1 LSTRAGGGESLGT
14 GFLSCPLETTVR
26 QTTML
31 RNIAI
36 IAHVDHGKT
45 TLLDGMLRQ
54 GGVFRENQEIAKRVM
69 DSMDQERER
78 GITIV
83 SKHTAITYKGHKIN
97 VVDTPGHADFGGE
110 VERVMLVVDGV
121 LLLVDA
127 VDGPMPQ
134 TRFVLEKAL
143 AAGHRAVV
151 VVNKIDRPDARPD
164 WVVDQTFD
172 LFAALGASDEQLDFP
187 VVYANA
193 LDGTAT
199 LDIEK
204 EPPTDLRPLFDTIL
218 THIPEPK
225 TTGDREAPAQT
236 LISTIDGD
244 PYLGRLGIGK
254 VFAGSLRPNQGVTVF
269 RRDGDSYAARTQG
282 VFVYEGLKRV
292 PVEAATPGDIIAV
305 TGLPEIT
312 IGETIASGEEPRPLP
327 APTVDEPTLQ
337 MTFSVNVSPFAG
349 REGPHSTSRK
359 LRERLLKELETNVS
373 LRVQETDSPDA
384 FIVFGR
390 GELHLAVLI
399 ESMRREG
406 YELQVSQPQVIV
418 RQGPEGREEPYERV
432 LISVDEEFQGAVVQ
446 ALGERRGELMDL
458 RAGERSGT
466 RLEFVIP
473 TRGLLGF
480 RSRFLTLTRG
490 TGVLH
495 TLFDG
500 YRPWAGEIGQT
511 RQGSLIA
518 SDTGTTTPFGLSNA
532 EERGEL
538 FIGPGVDVYEGMI
551 VGKHQ
556 REGDLVVNVCK
567 TKHLTNMRSSTS
579 DVAVRLTKPIDM
591 SLDRSLEYI
600 GPDELVEVTPKNVRM
615 RKRELDAKMRRRAEK
630 QEA

>member
-1 LSTRAGGGESLGT
+1 
-14 GFLSCPLETTVR
+14 
-26 QTTML
+26 ML

-54 GGVFRENQEIAKRVM
+54 GGVFRDNQEVAERVM
-69 DSMDQERER
+69 DRMDQERER

-83 SKHTAITYKGHKIN
+83 SKHTAIKYMGHKIN

-143 AAGHRAVV
+143 QSGLKAVV

-164 WVVDQTFD
+164 WVVNETFD
-172 LFAALGASDEQLDFP
+172 LFANLGATEEQLDFP
-187 VVYANA
+187 VVYAVA
-193 LDGTAT
+193 LEGRAS
-199 LDIEK
+199 LDWEK
-204 EPPTDLRPLFDTIL
+204 SPAVDLQPLFDTIIE
-218 THIPEPK
+218 HVPAPKINGPE
-225 TTGDREAPAQT
+225 DAPAQA

-254 VFAGSLRPNQGVTVF
+254 VFAGTLRTNQGVTVF
-269 RRDGDSYAARTQG
+269 RRDQSSYNARLQG

-312 IGETIASGEEPRPLP
+312 IGETIATGDKPTPLP
-327 APTVDEPTLQ
+327 APKVDEPTLQ
-337 MTFSVNVSPFAG
+337 MTFAVNTSPFAG
-349 REGPHSTSRK
+349 REGQFSTSRK
-359 LRERLLKELETNVS
+359 LRERLFKELETNVS
-373 LRVQETDSPDA
+373 LKVEETDSPDA
-384 FIVFGR
+384 FVVYGR

-406 YELQVSQPQVIV
+406 YELQVSM
-418 RQGPEGREEPYERV
+418 PEVLTRVGEDGRKEEPYERV
-432 LISVDEEFQGAVVQ
+432 LISVPEEYQGAVME
-446 ALGERRGELMDL
+446 ALGTRRAELQDM
-458 RAGERSGT
+458 RPGERGGQ

-480 RSRFLTLTRG
+480 RNAFLTLTRG
-490 TGVLH
+490 TGVLS
-495 TLFDG
+495 TLFEG
-500 YRPWAGEIGQT
+500 FGPWSGPINRG

-518 SDTGTTTPFGLSNA
+518 SETGTTTPFGLSNA
-532 EERGEL
+532 EERGQL
-538 FIGPGVDVYEGMI
+538 FVGPQVAVYEGMI
-551 VGKHQ
+551 VGRHQ
-556 REGDLVVNVCK
+556 RDGDLEVNVCK
-567 TKHLTNMRSSTS
+567 MKQLTNMRSSTS
-579 DVAVRLTKPIDM
+579 DVAIRLTPPTDM
-591 SLDRSLEYI
+591 SLDKSLEYI
-600 GPDELVEVTPKNVRM
+600 GPDELLEVTPKNVRM
-615 RKRELDAKMRRRAEK
+615 RKRELDAKLRKRA
-630 QEA
+630 QERSNEAVAR

>member
-1 LSTRAGGGESLGT
+1 
-14 GFLSCPLETTVR
+14 
-26 QTTML
+26 ML

-83 SKHTAITYKGHKIN
+83 SKHTAITYQDHKIN

-151 VVNKIDRPDARPD
+151 VVNKIDRADARPD

-193 LDGTAT
+193 LDGKAT
-199 LDIEK
+199 LDPHKAPAI
-204 EPPTDLRPLFDTIL
+204 DLRPLFDTIL
-218 THIPEPK
+218 TRIPEPK
-225 TTGDREAPAQT
+225 TTGDPNAPAQT

-254 VFAGSLRPNQGVTVF
+254 VFAGVLRPNQSVTVF
-269 RRDGDSYAARTQG
+269 RRDGTSYTARTQG

-312 IGETIASGEEPRPLP
+312 IGETIASGDELKQLP

-359 LRERLLKELETNVS
+359 LRERLMKELETNVS

-384 FIVFGR
+384 FVVFGR

-446 ALGERRGELMDL
+446 ALGERRGELLDL
-458 RAGERSGT
+458 RGGERGGT

-495 TLFDG
+495 TLFEG

-518 SDTGTTTPFGLSNA
+518 SDNGTTTPFGLSNA

-567 TKHLTNMRSSTS
+567 AKHLTNIRSSTS
-579 DVAVRLTKPIDM
+579 DIAVRLTKPIEM

-600 GPDELVEVTPKNVRM
+600 GADELVEVTPKNVRM